1 MILPCFLRFY
11 GLLNFGAK
19 RHGRETLA
27 YARCYG
33 RAGGGGGLSGPIQKR
48 TAWLHP
54 QPGGEHNK
62 PAARWTRYPSS
73 GRVAGCRRLIRSP
86 GIGRFPDYAT
96 LKSIDHRRVEESS
109 SRYRENRAGKASR
122 QDPVS
127 CEATDNPAWI
137 RASAGMTTIDQAGGR
152 TWRQDPASCSAREK
166 SDRVRATLDAV
177 FP

>member
-1 MILPCFLRFY
+1 VGAVSVGPSKRELR
-11 GLLNFGAK
+11 GSTRSRAASTTSPQRG
-19 RHGRETLA
+19 EP
-27 YARCYG
+27 RC
-33 RAGGGGGLSGPIQKR
+33 
-48 TAWLHP
+48 
-54 QPGGEHNK
+54 
-62 PAARWTRYPSS
+62 PSS